1 MQKIQHSVTVRRP
14 GFSHLPLAAEGS
26 QEVTHI
32 LSPCALRRLCDLC
45 ALRSIGAIYDALYLK
60 LLIDTYDLTSKKHV
74 LCTQIESR
82 GARGLSRSPHAVRS
96 LSIILTLSGNL
107 INDA

>member
-1 MQKIQHSVTVRRP
+1 MQITAPVTAATWLWSP
-14 GFSHLPLAAEGS
+14 AAEGS
-26 QEVTHI
+26 QEATNI

-82 GARGLSRSPHAVRS
+82 GAGSYRARRMRCA
-96 LSIILTLSGNL
+96 LSIILTL
-107 INDA
+107 